1 MIEIAAVVT
10 AVENGYLEVESA
22 SKGCGRCHE
31 PGGCG
36 GVSLGSMLCAK
47 PRRLRVR
54 NNLPGPV
61 QVGDLVDVGV
71 ADGILGQAALVTYAL
86 PLAGL
91 LLGALAGAGGGD
103 IGAILGGMAGLGMA
117 WFLARRLRRKA
128 EARAGDLA
136 VVRHRPA
143 QAAA

>member
-22 SKGCGRCHE
+22 STGCGRCHE

-54 NNLPGPV
+54 NDLPGPV
-61 QVGDLVDVGV
+61 QVGDQVDVGV
-71 ADGILGQAALVTYAL
+71 ADGILGQAALVTYC
-86 PLAGL
+86 GE
-91 LLGALAGAGGGD
+91 G
-103 IGAILGGMAGLGMA
+103 IGMAQQKRGHENREKPGPWGIQRDCA
-117 WFLARRLRRKA
+117 KK
-128 EARAGDLA
+128 LA
-136 VVRHRPA
+136 VIGLA
-143 QAAA
+143 KK

>member
-1 MIEIAAVVT
+1 
-10 AVENGYLEVESA
+10 
-22 SKGCGRCHE
+22 
-31 PGGCG
+31 
-36 GVSLGSMLCAK
+36 MLCAK

-54 NNLPGPV
+54 NDLPGPV
-61 QVGDLVDVGV
+61 QVGDQVDVGV

-91 LLGALAGAGGGD
+91 LLGALAGARGGD
-103 IGAILGGMAGLGMA
+103 VGAILGGAAGLGVA
-117 WFLARRLRRKA
+117 WLLARRMRRQA
-128 EARAGDLA
+128 EARAGDLV